1 MSYTANKVSVDEL
14 VSIQRLAQM
23 LDNLND
29 QLVAAGFTNTKTMQ
43 MVIVAATPELTR
55 RAFNVS

>member
-1 MSYTANKVSVDEL
+1 MSYTANKVTVDEL

-43 MVIVAATPELTR
+43 MVIVAATPTLTPKG
-55 RAFNVS
+55 F